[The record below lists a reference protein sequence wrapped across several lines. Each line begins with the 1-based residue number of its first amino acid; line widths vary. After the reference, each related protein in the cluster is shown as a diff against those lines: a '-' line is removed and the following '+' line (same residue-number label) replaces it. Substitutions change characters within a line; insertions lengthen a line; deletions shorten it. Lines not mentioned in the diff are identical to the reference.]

1 MSFQLEIQ
9 DLTKIYD
16 KQIRALSNFNLT
28 LNKGIIGLLGPNG
41 AGKSTLMRI
50 LATIINPTD
59 GKVFWDGID
68 IEKKPN
74 EIRKILGYLPQ
85 SFGVYPKLTSIEF
98 LEYIAALKGINR
110 KLAKERIQEILKIVN
125 IHHLQNTPLSNY
137 SGGMKQRIG
146 IAQALLND
154 PKLLIIDEPTSGL
167 DPEERVRFRQLMTDL
182 AGERIIILSTHIV
195 SDVEACANTIAI
207 INKGELLQNTVPEQL
222 TNDIQDK
229 VWNYI
234 IASNELSDVQK
245 KYQIS
250 RTLRVKKGVQI
261 RVIDDNKPH
270 PDAENVEPTLEDAY
284 LYYISKDKQSQNEL
298 ENR

>member
-1 MSFQLEIQ
+1 MSFQVEIQ

-16 KQIRALSNFNLT
+16 KQVRALSNFNLT

-59 GKVFWDGID
+59 GKAFWNGID

-125 IHHLQNTPLSNY
+125 IHHLQKTPLSNY

-207 INKGELLQNTVPEQL
+207 INKGKLLQNTVPEQL

-250 RTLRVKKGVQI
+250 RTLRVKKGIQL